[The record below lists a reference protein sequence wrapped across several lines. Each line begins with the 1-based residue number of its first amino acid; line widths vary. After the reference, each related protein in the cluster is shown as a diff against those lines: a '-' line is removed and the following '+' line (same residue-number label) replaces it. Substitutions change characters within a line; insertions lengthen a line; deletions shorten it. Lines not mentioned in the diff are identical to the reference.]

1 MQTGYLARVERFTKS
16 DAVYCG
22 WFLSLS
28 STLGRQ
34 VLTGKAWHKKHWPHA
49 GPPEGLETQAV
60 RFKAIAVFFFHE
72 EKRKMPGSINALWA
86 KKL

>member
-1 MQTGYLARVERFTKS
+1 MQTGYLAREERFTKS

-28 STLGRQ
+28 SMLGRQ
-34 VLTGKAWHKKHWPHA
+34 VLTGKVWHKKDWPHA

-60 RFKAIAVFFFHE
+60 RFKAIGGFFFHE

-86 KKL
+86 KRL